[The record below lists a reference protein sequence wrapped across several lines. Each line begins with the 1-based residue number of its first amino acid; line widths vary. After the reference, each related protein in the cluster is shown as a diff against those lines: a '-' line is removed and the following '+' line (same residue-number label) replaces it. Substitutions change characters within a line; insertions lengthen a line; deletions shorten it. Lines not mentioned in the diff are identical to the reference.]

1 MASQNAYMTM
11 TSFLNRSIS
20 SRSVR
25 KRLTRLGSGLLAA
38 SLSLSVALP
47 TFAADPFRP
56 SNPYN
61 IGDLTEDAFIAI
73 FQEGDYVKAQ
83 ELLNEAEAQESGEPM
98 VYAMQAS
105 MAYLENDLPTVAI
118 RADETKDAAQAL
130 LDADPQSLRG
140 HLYTAVGVFLEGA
153 HLLATTENLAQAT
166 PTALGL
172 LQEVFESLDEAE
184 KIDSE
189 DSELN
194 LLKGYMD
201 LMVAVNLPFSNPD
214 DAISRMQE
222 YGSPEYLAQRGIAI
236 GYRDLS
242 QYDNAIAAV
251 DTAISAAPNNP
262 ELFYLKAQIL
272 KQQGDTDES
281 LVWFNKALEYS
292 DQLPAGL
299 LNSIIYE
306 HCIAEGVEQVDAC
319 FEIAF
324 E

>member
-11 TSFLNRSIS
+11 TSFLTRSIS

-47 TFAADPFRP
+47 TFAADPFRS

-61 IGDLTEDAFIAI
+61 IGELTEDAFIAI

-83 ELLNEAEAQESGEPM
+83 GLLDDAEAQEPGEPM

-118 RADETKDAAQAL
+118 RAGETKDAAQGL

-153 HLLATTENLAQAT
+153 HLLATSDNLAQVT

-184 KIDSE
+184 KIDAE
-189 DSELN
+189 DAELN

-222 YGSPEYLAQRGIAI
+222 YGSPNYLAQRGIAI

-242 QYDNAIAAV
+242 EYDNAIAAV
-251 DTAISAAPNNP
+251 DTALNAAPNNP

-272 KQQGDTDES
+272 KQQGNTDES
-281 LVWFNKALEYS
+281 LIWFNKALDYS

-299 LNSIIYE
+299 LNSITYE
-306 HCIAEGVEQVDAC
+306 HCIVEAVESVDDC
-319 FEIAF
+319 FSIAF